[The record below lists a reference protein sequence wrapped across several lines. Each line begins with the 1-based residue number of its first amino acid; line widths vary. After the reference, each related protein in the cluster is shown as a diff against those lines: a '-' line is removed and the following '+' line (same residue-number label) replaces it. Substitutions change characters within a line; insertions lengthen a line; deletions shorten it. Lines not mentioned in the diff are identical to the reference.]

1 MSHRGEQV
9 DVDFT
14 GFRDHL
20 RPGEW
25 NLAQSHLAHCGL
37 PLDLADNAWIDRR
50 KFFVDD
56 HPFDLV
62 VHRTER
68 YRNPLFP
75 WKLVVE
81 KFGKRAAFV
90 GLAREYLDFVSQHGS
105 VFLRPTRDL
114 LELASVI
121 AGSRLFAGNQSVGY
135 ALAEAMKVDSLLEA
149 YPGFLDCGFSR
160 PNLRQVAD
168 GNVPL
173 AWIAG
178 ILDSAPHPA
187 EDLQ

>member
-1 MSHRGEQV
+1 
-9 DVDFT
+9 
-14 GFRDHL
+14 
-20 RPGEW
+20 
-25 NLAQSHLAHCGL
+25 
-37 PLDLADNAWIDRR
+37 
-50 KFFVDD
+50 
-56 HPFDLV
+56 
-62 VHRTER
+62 
-68 YRNPLFP
+68 LFP

-81 KFGKRAAFV
+81 KFGKRTAFV
-90 GLAREYLDFVSQHGS
+90 GLARESLDFVSQHGS

-135 ALAEAMKVDSLLEA
+135 ALAEAMKVDSLH
-149 YPGFLDCGFSR
+149 
-160 PNLRQVAD
+160 LRQVAD

>member
-1 MSHRGEQV
+1 MPDPYASI
-9 DVDFT
+9 
-14 GFRDHL
+14 
-20 RPGEW
+20 
-25 NLAQSHLAHCGL
+25 AQADEALQAR
-37 PLDLADNAWIDRR
+37 LADVLEPCAAD
-50 KFFVDD
+50 
-56 HPFDLV
+56 PQQCA
-62 VHRTER
+62 
-68 YRNPLFP
+68 
-75 WKLVVE
+75 

-121 AGSRLFAGNQSVGY
+121 AGSRLFAENQSVGY
-135 ALAEAMKVDSLLEA
+135 ALAEAMKVDSLLKA
-149 YPGFLDCGFSR
+149 YPGCLDCGFSR

>member
-1 MSHRGEQV
+1 
-9 DVDFT
+9 
-14 GFRDHL
+14 
-20 RPGEW
+20 
-25 NLAQSHLAHCGL
+25 
-37 PLDLADNAWIDRR
+37 
-50 KFFVDD
+50 
-56 HPFDLV
+56 
-62 VHRTER
+62 
-68 YRNPLFP
+68 LFP

-90 GLAREYLDFVSQHGS
+90 GLAREDLDFVSQHGS
-105 VFLRPTRDL
+105 VFLGPTRDL
-114 LELASVI
+114 LEFASVI
-121 AGSRLFAGNQSVGY
+121 AGPPALCRESKCWLHVGGS
-135 ALAEAMKVDSLLEA
+135 DSLLEA

-173 AWIAG
+173 ARIAG

>member
-1 MSHRGEQV
+1 
-9 DVDFT
+9 
-14 GFRDHL
+14 
-20 RPGEW
+20 
-25 NLAQSHLAHCGL
+25 
-37 PLDLADNAWIDRR
+37 
-50 KFFVDD
+50 
-56 HPFDLV
+56 
-62 VHRTER
+62 
-68 YRNPLFP
+68 
-75 WKLVVE
+75 VE

>member
-1 MSHRGEQV
+1 M
-9 DVDFT
+9 
-14 GFRDHL
+14 
-20 RPGEW
+20 
-25 NLAQSHLAHCGL
+25 
-37 PLDLADNAWIDRR
+37 
-50 KFFVDD
+50 
-56 HPFDLV
+56 
-62 VHRTER
+62 
-68 YRNPLFP
+68 
-75 WKLVVE
+75 E

-90 GLAREYLDFVSQHGS
+90 GLAREYLDFVSQHGA

-121 AGSRLFAGNQSVGY
+121 AGSRLFAGNQSVGH
-135 ALAEAMKVDSLLEA
+135 ALAEAMKVDSLLEP

-160 PNLRQVAD
+160 PNLRKVAD

-178 ILDSAPHPA
+178 ILDSAPHSA